1 MKQRAF
7 SKKEG
12 LPSMSSRASNMGL
25 PTTKDFTGLR
35 SLPEEKTHYQIMQI
49 QKVNWHIKSH
59 THMTNL
65 APGPPQ
71 NLVALTPTKKKI
83 CRNKHNSNFGI

>member
-25 PTTKDFTGLR
+25 PTTKDFTALR
-35 SLPEEKTHYQIMQI
+35 SLPEEKTHYQIM
-49 QKVNWHIKSH
+49 
-59 THMTNL
+59 
-65 APGPPQ
+65 
-71 NLVALTPTKKKI
+71 
-83 CRNKHNSNFGI
+83 